1 MNKEE
6 IEKEDRELK
15 ISIPLLTQE
24 DIDRIDINMDEMINQ
39 FTKMVVKE
47 KDLIIAQYIIKRQQ
61 EKIEKLEQKESILD
75 KVTEFATKIATEN
88 SEKYNSENQK
98 EVDFSEGNLALE
110 ILNII
115 EEGKK

>member
-75 KVTEFATKIATEN
+75 KVTDKLKEIRRELDDDGFDYYAQEITKA
-88 SEKYNSENQK
+88 
-98 EVDFSEGNLALE
+98 
-110 ILNII
+110 LNII
-115 EEGKK
+115 EGDDIK

>member
-61 EKIEKLEQKESILD
+61 EKIEKLEQKETILD
-75 KVTEFATKIATEN
+75 KVTDKLKEIRRELDDDGFDYYAQEITKA
-88 SEKYNSENQK
+88 
-98 EVDFSEGNLALE
+98 
-110 ILNII
+110 LNII
-115 EEGKK
+115 EGDDIK